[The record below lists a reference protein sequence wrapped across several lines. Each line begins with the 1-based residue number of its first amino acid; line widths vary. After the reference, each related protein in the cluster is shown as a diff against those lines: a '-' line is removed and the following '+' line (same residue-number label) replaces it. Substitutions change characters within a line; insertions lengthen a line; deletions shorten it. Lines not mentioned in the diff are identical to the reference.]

1 MESTGWVGPTVKPFA
16 SWHWSGVSTRPYC
29 FSPSF
34 RIWSGWKRTSHGLP
48 NTGPYTMAMG
58 PGWTQTMSFG
68 ASPLISLQ
76 GVAPGE
82 GEFGRVGLVACLL
95 FYLAGDQSSTAK

>member
-1 MESTGWVGPTVKPFA
+1 
-16 SWHWSGVSTRPYC
+16 
-29 FSPSF
+29 
-34 RIWSGWKRTSHGLP
+34 
-48 NTGPYTMAMG
+48 MAMG

-95 FYLAGDQSSTAK
+95 FYLAGDQSSTAKNRCSSVESTILGSPGIASARSQCGST